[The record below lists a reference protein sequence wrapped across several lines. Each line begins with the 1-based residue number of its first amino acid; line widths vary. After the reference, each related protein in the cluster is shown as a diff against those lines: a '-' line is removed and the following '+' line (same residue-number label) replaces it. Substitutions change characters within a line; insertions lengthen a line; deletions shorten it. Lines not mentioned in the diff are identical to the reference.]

1 MTIRLG
7 RRLARISGRRSNVQR
22 TAEMRTRL
30 ERATIE
36 VLVKRGYNALTT
48 KEVAVRADVSRGA
61 FQHHFRTKEEL
72 VLAAVEHLFDD
83 RNAEFRAAFTKIPPD
98 ADRPAVAL
106 DMLWKILGSDS
117 FYAWLELAVAGRT
130 DERLGQK
137 VRELGARTAAAVEQT
152 FREFFPTP
160 KTPNPFYELAP
171 RFAFALLQG
180 LALDRLLVTQ
190 QRLKPEEII
199 TLIKRLSPFAI
210 PPGGQP

>member
-7 RRLARISGRRSNVQR
+7 RRLARYAARRSNVQR

-36 VLVKRGYNALTT
+36 VLLKHGYTALTT
-48 KEVAVRADVSRGA
+48 TMVARRANVSRGA
-61 FQHHFRTKEEL
+61 FQHHFRTKQEL

-106 DMLWKILGSDS
+106 DMLWKILGGDS

-137 VRELGARTAAAVEQT
+137 LRELGARTASAVEQT
-152 FREFFPTP
+152 FREFFPAP
-160 KTPNPFYELAP
+160 STPNPFYEMAP
-171 RFAFALLQG
+171 RFVFALLQG
-180 LALDRLLVTQ
+180 LALDRLLVTEN
-190 QRLKPEEII
+190 RLKPEDII
-199 TLIKRLSPFAI
+199 TLVKRLAPFAI
-210 PPGGQP
+210 PGGTP